1 MKYTHLLLGLSV
13 SVVCACSDN
22 LTDFIQSDR
31 SIITGNCCRFTNSL
45 TDNPPTSLPSGSRT
59 LLNATGSLQL
69 ENRIFTYSGN
79 TWESDLPIVWTDLSG
94 TTDIVALYPT
104 YTDNLY
110 DDLYSKG
117 QLEDILYI
125 KDKFEA
131 GQEIKFQ
138 FKHLFSRL
146 TFHIS
151 EELQGE
157 IKEIRLTA
165 PVIVDKI
172 IPATA
177 DLKLNAEQSHTTITA
192 GDSSESYSFIIPPS
206 ENTGLRVELI
216 TNHKSFIKELKP
228 QAFLSNYEYACN
240 IKVLDEQSNI
250 GISSAEDLIAFSLL
264 INNKEYNGKS
274 LSDFGFTK
282 DGITTYRLLNDIE
295 LTDEDCKRMK
305 PIGMYAKGF
314 NDTFDGQ
321 GFTIYNLT
329 PSAFNGKSGLFG
341 YTSVNAIIK
350 NLCING
356 AKANLQDVTYL
367 GVLVGSNKGN
377 IINCSILNSTI
388 KVTDSSNKLAGIAG
402 GLAGISTGTI
412 INCNVLSCKFQSQ
425 TSGGAAGEASG
436 KIINS
441 FFVNNTLVRQGSGG
455 SRGGIYGK
463 GILASSSGS
472 LTVSNCYVDCYTS
485 NKTSFGIITGQDA
498 SSYIENCFYRY
509 YEGLSTGV
517 TNGTNLTKY
526 DVNFIDTNGK
536 SVLSSLN
543 EWVDTNSLLHPEYEL
558 KHWTSGNEEIPAIFI
573 DIK

>member
-274 LSDFGFTK
+274 LSDFGITK

-305 PIGMYAKGF
+305 PIVMYAKGF

-356 AKANLQDVTYL
+356 AKANTN
-367 GVLVGSNKGN
+367 GGSEAGGLVGNNKGK
-377 IINCSILNSTI
+377 IINCSVLNSTI
-388 KVTDSSNKLAGIAG
+388 KSQSHTGGITGLSS
-402 GLAGISTGTI
+402 GTI
-412 INCNVLSCKFQSQ
+412 INCSVQYCNLEGVS
-425 TSGGAAGEASG
+425 SGGAVGEAMG
-436 KIINS
+436 EIVNS
-441 FFVNNTLVRQGSGG
+441 FFIKNTTVYNKSGF
-455 SRGGIYGK
+455 RGGIYGI
-463 GILASSSGS
+463 GPIGS
-472 LTVSNCYVDCYTS
+472 TPLTVINCYVDYSST
-485 NKTSFGIITGQDA
+485 KTSSYAVGGNTNLGQ
-498 SSYIENCFYRY
+498 IKHCFYKKY
-509 YEGLSTGV
+509 SGQSSGIPKEQEKENYS
-517 TNGTNLTKY
+517 Y

>member
-177 DLKLNAEQSHTTITA
+177 DLKLNAEQSHTTISA

-250 GISSAEDLIAFSLL
+250 GISSAENLIAFSLL

-274 LSDFGFTK
+274 LSDFGITK

-305 PIGMYAKGF
+305 PIGINGNAF

-321 GFTIYNLT
+321 LT
-329 PSAFNGKSGLFG
+329 
-341 YTSVNAIIK
+341 Y
-350 NLCING
+350 
-356 AKANLQDVTYL
+356 
-367 GVLVGSNKGN
+367 
-377 IINCSILNSTI
+377 
-388 KVTDSSNKLAGIAG
+388 
-402 GLAGISTGTI
+402 
-412 INCNVLSCKFQSQ
+412 
-425 TSGGAAGEASG
+425 
-436 KIINS
+436 
-441 FFVNNTLVRQGSGG
+441 
-455 SRGGIYGK
+455 
-463 GILASSSGS
+463 
-472 LTVSNCYVDCYTS
+472 
-485 NKTSFGIITGQDA
+485 
-498 SSYIENCFYRY
+498 
-509 YEGLSTGV
+509 
-517 TNGTNLTKY
+517 
-526 DVNFIDTNGK
+526 
-536 SVLSSLN
+536 
-543 EWVDTNSLLHPEYEL
+543 
-558 KHWTSGNEEIPAIFI
+558 
-573 DIK
+573 

>member
-117 QLEDILYI
+117 QLEGILYI

-274 LSDFGFTK
+274 LSDFGITK

-305 PIGMYAKGF
+305 PIGINGNAF

-329 PSAFNGKSGLFG
+329 PQVDYKKSALFG
-341 YTSVNAIIK
+341 YTSEDAIIK

-356 AKANLQDVTYL
+356 AKNNNTTTKSDVGILAGY
-367 GVLVGSNKGN
+367 NKGY
-377 IINCSILNSTI
+377 IINCSVLNSAGT
-388 KVTDSSNKLAGIAG
+388 SSNRAGGIA
-402 GLAGISTGTI
+402 AFSTGTI
-412 INCNVLSCKFQSQ
+412 VNCSVVSCHLESQ
-425 TSGGAAGEASG
+425 CIGGAAGEASG

-441 FFVNNTLVRQGSGG
+441 FFVKNTLVRPKSGG
-455 SRGGIYGK
+455 PRGGIYGK

-498 SSYIENCFYRY
+498 SSYIEHCFYRY

>member
-305 PIGMYAKGF
+305 PIGINGNAF

-329 PSAFNGKSGLFG
+329 PQVDYKKSALFG
-341 YTSVNAIIK
+341 YTSEDAIIK

-356 AKANLQDVTYL
+356 AKNNNTTTKSDVGILAGY
-367 GVLVGSNKGN
+367 NKGY
-377 IINCSILNSTI
+377 IINCSVLNSAGT
-388 KVTDSSNKLAGIAG
+388 SSNRAGGIA
-402 GLAGISTGTI
+402 AFSTGTI
-412 INCNVLSCKFQSQ
+412 VNCSVVSCHLESQ
-425 TSGGAAGEASG
+425 CIGGAAGEASG